1 MGYNTDAYMRKKSR
15 TKKQQERE
23 QMMNRKEN
31 SKRTGRMRKE
41 KLNEL

>member
-23 QMMNRKEN
+23 QRMSHKGN
-31 SKRTGRMRKE
+31 SKRTGHMKKE
-41 KLNEL
+41 KLNKL

>member
-23 QMMNRKEN
+23 QRMSHKGN
-31 SKRTGRMRKE
+31 SKRTGRARKG
-41 KLNEL
+41 KVK

>member
-23 QMMNRKEN
+23 QRMSRKEN
-31 SKRTGRMRKE
+31 SKRTGRVKKE
-41 KLNEL
+41 KLNKL

>member
-23 QMMNRKEN
+23 QMMNHKGI
-31 SKRTGRMRKE
+31 SKRTGRVKKE
-41 KLNEL
+41 KLNKL

>member
-23 QMMNRKEN
+23 QRMNRKGI
-31 SKRTGRMRKE
+31 SKRNGRMKKE
-41 KLNEL
+41 KLNKL

>member
-23 QMMNRKEN
+23 QMMSAKGPVKGLVE
-31 SKRTGRMRKE
+31 
-41 KLNEL
+41 

>member
-1 MGYNTDAYMRKKSR
+1 MGYNTDAYMRRKSQ

-23 QMMNRKEN
+23 QRMTRKGT

-41 KLNEL
+41 NLNKL

>member
-23 QMMNRKEN
+23 QRMSRKGTG
-31 SKRTGRMRKE
+31 KRNGRVKKE
-41 KLNEL
+41 

>member
-23 QMMNRKEN
+23 QRMSRKGIG
-31 SKRTGRMRKE
+31 KRTGRMKKE
-41 KLNEL
+41 KLNKL

>member
-15 TKKQQERE
+15 TKKQRERE
-23 QMMNRKEN
+23 QMMSRKGT
-31 SKRTGRMRKE
+31 SKRTGRVKRK

>member
-23 QMMNRKEN
+23 QRMSHKAT
-31 SKRTGRMRKE
+31 SKRIGRVKKE
-41 KLNEL
+41 KLNKL

>member
-23 QMMNRKEN
+23 QMM
-31 SKRTGRMRKE
+31 SHKRTGKRTSRVKKE
-41 KLNEL
+41 KLNKL

>member
-23 QMMNRKEN
+23 QRISRKGISE
-31 SKRTGRMRKE
+31 RTGRVKKE
-41 KLNEL
+41 KLNKL

>member
-23 QMMNRKEN
+23 QKMSRKVT
-31 SKRTGRMRKE
+31 SKRTGRVKKE
-41 KLNEL
+41 KLNKL